1 MNLSQVEA
9 FRAVML
15 SGSTTA
21 AARVLH
27 TSQPNVSRSI
37 SQLEKSIGLLLFERS
52 PGKLTPTEEGLAFFD
67 EVQRSFLGL
76 EKLDEAAGKI
86 KRFGT
91 GLLRVAAVSTI
102 ALGLLPRAIKRFTQD
117 HPDVGISIHMGH
129 SSVIAQWIDAHM
141 CDIGIVSQLPNQ
153 AISEEPDVLFR
164 IDGVCMMATG
174 HPLAEKARIKP
185 ADLAGETFLSVAKPD
200 SVRKRVD
207 QIFNEAGITRK
218 MNIETS
224 YSSIICSLVAIDMG
238 VAIVNPLATLD
249 YQKAAIVTRPFE
261 PPVSCEGL
269 LIFPKGRPTN
279 RLVREFTEVLR
290 QLAQEECDA
299 VQGK

>member
-37 SQLEKSIGLLLFERS
+37 SQLEKSIGLQLFDRS

-91 GLLRVAAVSTI
+91 GLLRIAAVSTI

-141 CDIGIVSQLPNQ
+141 CDIGIVSQLSNQ

-164 IDGVCMMATG
+164 VDGVCMMAKG
-174 HPLAEKARIKP
+174 HPLAKKARITP
-185 ADLAGETFLSVAKPD
+185 ADLAGETFLSVARPD

-207 QIFNEAGITRK
+207 QIFNDAGITRK

-279 RLVREFTEVLR
+279 RLVREFTQVLR